1 LAQKA
6 IITLKKFARGVTAKN
21 ISRSPDA
28 KWPPQNRFAAWDY
41 FNEVTRRLRLGDNA
55 NNLLP
60 KLFTMPQ
67 SPVVIRL

>member
-1 LAQKA
+1 LAEKA
-6 IITLKKFARGVTAKN
+6 IITLKKFTGGLTAK
-21 ISRSPDA
+21 IFPRSPDA
-28 KWPPQNRFAAWDY
+28 NCPLQNRFAALDY